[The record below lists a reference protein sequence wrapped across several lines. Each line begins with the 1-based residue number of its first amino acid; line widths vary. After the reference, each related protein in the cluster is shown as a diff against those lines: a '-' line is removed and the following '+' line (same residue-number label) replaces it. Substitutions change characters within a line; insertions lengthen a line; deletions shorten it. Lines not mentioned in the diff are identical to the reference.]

1 MVRTSLAASC
11 LDTGI
16 RDDGAIV
23 GQQLKEASGTAFAQM
38 SDPPVIN
45 IHMLCIVRHVLQN
58 LLRNFCSWLPVFAFF
73 MMQFLVQLAVADTPF
88 KPWYCA
94 LAFVA
99 SMANHLLKHISF
111 LLGFKQGN
119 GNLISR
125 SATRTPNKSRDP
137 QQ

>member
-1 MVRTSLAASC
+1 MHCATC
-11 LDTGI
+11 
-16 RDDGAIV
+16 
-23 GQQLKEASGTAFAQM
+23 FAK
-38 SDPPVIN
+38 SVEK
-45 IHMLCIVRHVLQN
+45 
-58 LLRNFCSWLPVFAFF
+58 LLLVVACFCFLFDAV
-73 MMQFLVQLAVADTPF
+73 LVQLAVADTPF

-125 SATRTPNKSRDP
+125 SATRTPTNQGILNNEQDRPHTHNRLFTAWSCSRETPSWTLFPDKVSVSLSL
-137 QQ
+137 